1 MSEFAKRTSWFF
13 RPKVHGVPVKW
24 DKHKSNKQQQTIG
37 YWVTWYDQIKWY
49 DLLYT
54 LHCYSK
60 RWTKTSVKGDVR
72 FIIAYPSF
80 CWRAIF
86 KYCYSL
92 HNSLISNATLQKNII
107 EAVAFYSIFRSSRL
121 CRVKKFWYI
130 VHRIFRLAFGFIFIS
145 LKSKNKCT

>member
-1 MSEFAKRTSWFF
+1 MIPNLKKIILSTGFPIRSKKKKLNDWYTVLVCVSEFAKRRSWFF
-13 RPKVHGVPVKW
+13 RPKVHRVPVKW

-60 RWTKTSVKGDVR
+60 SWTKTSVKGDVR

-107 EAVAFYSIFRSSRL
+107 EIAI
-121 CRVKKFWYI
+121 
-130 VHRIFRLAFGFIFIS
+130 
-145 LKSKNKCT
+145 